1 MTHAFS
7 VCNPNHGLPPTTYY
21 FTPYPTTIAIF
32 SRLSSFVSNKYIYR
46 MSRISEEEALDL
58 FFNAPLDELC
68 ARANAEKEARHGK
81 SVYWVNN
88 RQINYTN
95 VCVLHCKF
103 CAFSRIK
110 KDSPTAYD
118 WNYETI
124 RDKAAEAIQ
133 GGARELHIV
142 GGLHP
147 DHPFDYY
154 IEMLRKLRKE
164 FPSANLKAF
173 TAVEICHF
181 AKISKQSPEQI
192 MATLKDAGL
201 DALPGGGAEILVQSV
216 RDKICPGKE
225 TGEEW
230 LDVHR
235 AAHKLG
241 IPTNATMLF
250 GHIEKIE
257 DRIAHMKM
265 LRDLQDEA
273 PGFFAFIPL
282 VYHPEHNALH
292 QIVPNITSEEDI
304 LRTVAVSRLFLD
316 NFPHIKAYWIQMGIE
331 TAMKALHA
339 GASDLDG
346 TIIEE
351 KITHAAGA
359 TVPVGMSPERMQ
371 SLIKNEGLV
380 PVERDALYE
389 RFYN

>member
-1 MTHAFS
+1 MT
-7 VCNPNHGLPPTTYY
+7 
-21 FTPYPTTIAIF
+21 
-32 SRLSSFVSNKYIYR
+32 
-46 MSRISEEEALDL
+46 RISEQEALDL
-58 FFNAPLDELC
+58 FLNAPLDELC
-68 ARANAEKEARHGK
+68 ARANAEKESRHGK

-124 RDKAAEAIQ
+124 RDKAAEAI
-133 GGARELHIV
+133 GKGARELHIV

-181 AKISKQSPEQI
+181 AKISGQSPEQI

-230 LDVHR
+230 LAVHR

-292 QIVPNITSEEDI
+292 QIARQLP
-304 LRTVAVSRLFLD
+304 A
-316 NFPHIKAYWIQMGIE
+316 H
-331 TAMKALHA
+331 
-339 GASDLDG
+339 
-346 TIIEE
+346 
-351 KITHAAGA
+351 
-359 TVPVGMSPERMQ
+359 Q
-371 SLIKNEGLV
+371 SLLDSNGNRN
-380 PVERDALYE
+380 RDESPPRRSIGFGRHDHRRKDYTCRRRHSPRRHEPRTHEEPHYSRKSRSGGTRRVIRKILLAVRRTPSAPFE
-389 RFYN
+389 T

>member
-1 MTHAFS
+1 MKRITEQQALELF
-7 VCNPNHGLPPTTYY
+7 NH
-21 FTPYPTTIAIF
+21 
-32 SRLSSFVSNKYIYR
+32 
-46 MSRISEEEALDL
+46 
-58 FFNAPLDELC
+58 APLTDLC
-68 ARANAEKEARHGK
+68 KMANEVKESMHK
-81 SVYWVNN
+81 KDVYWVNN

-118 WNYETI
+118 WDFATI
-124 RDKAAEAIQ
+124 YSKALEAVTN
-133 GGARELHIV
+133 GARELHIV

-147 DHPFDYY
+147 DHPFSYY
-154 IEMLRKLRKE
+154 IDMLKELRAK
-164 FPSANLKAF
+164 FPHVNLKAF

-181 AKISKQSPEQI
+181 AKLSKKTPKDILQ
-192 MATLKDAGL
+192 TLKEAGL

-225 TGEEW
+225 TGKEW
-230 LDVHR
+230 LEVHKE
-235 AAHKLG
+235 AHKLG

-250 GHIEKIE
+250 GHIETLA

-282 VYHPEHNALH
+282 VYHPEHNAMH
-292 QIVPNITSEEDI
+292 KIVKNITSESDI
-304 LRTVAVSRLFLD
+304 LRTVAIARLFLD
-316 NFPHIKAYWIQMGIE
+316 NFLHIKAYWIQMGID
-331 TAMKALHA
+331 TALKALHA

-351 KITHAAGA
+351 KVTHAAGA
-359 TVPVGMSPERMQ
+359 TAPVGMTPTKMK
-371 SLIKNEGLV
+371 SLIIGEGLK
-380 PVERDALYE
+380 PIERDAKYDV
-389 RFYN
+389 YS

>member
-1 MTHAFS
+1 MF
-7 VCNPNHGLPPTTYY
+7 
-21 FTPYPTTIAIF
+21 
-32 SRLSSFVSNKYIYR
+32 
-46 MSRISEEEALDL
+46 RISEQEALDL
-58 FFNAPLDELC
+58 FLNAPLNELC

-124 RDKAAEAIQ
+124 RDKAAEAISK
-133 GGARELHIV
+133 GARELHIV

-181 AKISKQSPEQI
+181 AKISGQTPEQI

-230 LDVHR
+230 LAVHR

-292 QIVPNITSEEDI
+292 QIVPNITDRKS
-304 LRTVAVSRLFLD
+304 VV
-316 NFPHIKAYWIQMGIE
+316 
-331 TAMKALHA
+331 
-339 GASDLDG
+339 
-346 TIIEE
+346 
-351 KITHAAGA
+351 
-359 TVPVGMSPERMQ
+359 
-371 SLIKNEGLV
+371 
-380 PVERDALYE
+380 
-389 RFYN
+389 

>member
-1 MTHAFS
+1 MDEATLNQSQSFS
-7 VCNPNHGLPPTTYY
+7 LVP
-21 FTPYPTTIAIF
+21 
-32 SRLSSFVSNKYIYR
+32 RLSSLVLNKYIYS
-46 MSRISEEEALDL
+46 MSRISEQEALDL
-58 FFNAPLDELC
+58 FLNAPLDELC

-124 RDKAAEAIQ
+124 RDKAAEAISK
-133 GGARELHIV
+133 GARELHIV

-181 AKISKQSPEQI
+181 AKISGQTPEQI

-230 LDVHR
+230 LAVHR

-359 TVPVGMSPERMQ
+359 TVPVGMSPERMK
-371 SLIKNEGLV
+371 SLIIKEGLV

-389 RFYN
+389 RFS

>member
-1 MTHAFS
+1 
-7 VCNPNHGLPPTTYY
+7 
-21 FTPYPTTIAIF
+21 
-32 SRLSSFVSNKYIYR
+32 
-46 MSRISEEEALDL
+46 MSRISETEAINL
-58 FFNAPLDELC
+58 FKNAPLQDLC
-68 ARANAEKEARHGK
+68 QMANAQKEKLHGK
-81 SVYWVNN
+81 SIYWVNN

-118 WNYETI
+118 WDYATI
-124 RDKAAEAIQ
+124 RQKAFEAIQ

-154 IEMLRKLRKE
+154 IDMLAKLREE
-164 FPSANLKAF
+164 FPKVNLKAF

-181 AKISKQSPEQI
+181 AKISGQTPEQI
-192 MATLKDAGL
+192 METLKNAGL

-216 RDKICPGKE
+216 RDQICPGKE

-250 GHIEKIE
+250 GHVESVE
-257 DRIAHMKM
+257 DRVAHLKM

-292 QIVPNITSEEDI
+292 NMVSQMTSEEDI
-304 LRTVAVSRLFLD
+304 LRTVAVSRLYLD

-331 TAMKALHA
+331 TAMKALHS

-346 TIIEE
+346 TIMEE

-359 TVPVGMSPERMQ
+359 KVPVGMSAKRMQ
-371 SLIKNEGLV
+371 ELIVAEGLI
-380 PVERDALYE
+380 PVERDAKYE
-389 RFYN
+389 TYG

>member
-1 MTHAFS
+1 M
-7 VCNPNHGLPPTTYY
+7 
-21 FTPYPTTIAIF
+21 
-32 SRLSSFVSNKYIYR
+32 SRLSES
-46 MSRISEEEALDL
+46 EALDL
-58 FFNAPLDELC
+58 FKNASLDELM
-68 ARANAEKEARHGK
+68 AMANSEKERRHDK
-81 SVYWVNN
+81 KVFWVNN

-118 WNYETI
+118 WDYDTI
-124 RDKAAEAIQ
+124 RDKAAAAVSS
-133 GGARELHIV
+133 GARELHIV

-164 FPSANLKAF
+164 FPAANLKAF

-181 AKISKQSPEQI
+181 AKISGQTPEQI

-201 DALPGGGAEILVQSV
+201 DALPGGGAEILVQDV
-216 RDKICPGKE
+216 RDRICPGKE

-230 LDVHR
+230 LAVHR

-250 GHIEKIE
+250 GHIESPE

-292 QIVPNITSEEDI
+292 NVVPEITSQEDI
-304 LRTVAVSRLFLD
+304 LRTVAVARLFLD

-331 TAMKALHA
+331 TAMKALHG

-346 TIIEE
+346 TIMEE

-359 TVPVGMSPERMQ
+359 TVPIGMSPSRMC
-371 SLIKNEGLV
+371 SLITAEGLV
-380 PVERDALYE
+380 PVERDAKYE
-389 RFYN
+389 TYP

>member
-1 MTHAFS
+1 M
-7 VCNPNHGLPPTTYY
+7 N
-21 FTPYPTTIAIF
+21 
-32 SRLSSFVSNKYIYR
+32 RLTEK
-46 MSRISEEEALDL
+46 EALDL
-58 FFNAPLDELC
+58 FVNAPLDELC
-68 ARANAEKEARHGK
+68 PKANKVKEQLHGK
-81 SVYWVNN
+81 SIFWVNN

-103 CAFSRIK
+103 CSFSKIK
-110 KDSPTAYD
+110 KDSVTAYD
-118 WNYETI
+118 WDYNTI
-124 RDKAAEAIQ
+124 RNKAEEAVK

-147 DHPFDYY
+147 DHQFDYY
-154 IEMLRKLRKE
+154 IDMLRKLRVK
-164 FPSANLKAF
+164 FPKANLKAF

-181 AKISKQSPEQI
+181 AKISGQSPEHI
-192 MATLKDAGL
+192 MATLKEAGL

-216 RDKICPGKE
+216 RDQICPGKE

-230 LDVHR
+230 LNVHR

-250 GHIEKIE
+250 GHIEKPE
-257 DRIAHMKM
+257 HRIAHMKM

-292 QIVPNITSEEDI
+292 NIVPEKTSEEDV
-304 LRTVAVSRLFLD
+304 LRTVAIARLFLD

-331 TAMKALHA
+331 TAMKALHS

-346 TIIEE
+346 TIVEE

-359 TVPVGMSPERMQ
+359 KVPVGMSPERMKA
-371 SLIKNEGLV
+371 LITAEGLI
-380 PVERDALYE
+380 PIERDAKYE
-389 RFYN
+389 TY

>member
-1 MTHAFS
+1 MK
-7 VCNPNHGLPPTTYY
+7 NHVQNG
-21 FTPYPTTIAIF
+21 
-32 SRLSSFVSNKYIYR
+32 SRNMRLSFN
-46 MSRISEEEALDL
+46 EAVDL
-58 FFNAPLDELC
+58 FKNAPLEDLC
-68 ARANAEKEARHGK
+68 KMADVEKQARHGDK
-81 SVYWVNN
+81 VFWVNN

-118 WNYETI
+118 WDYNTI
-124 RDKAAEAIQ
+124 RNKAEEAINV
-133 GGARELHIV
+133 GARELHIV

-147 DHPFDYY
+147 DHPFTYY
-154 IEMLRKLRKE
+154 IDMLRDLRHE
-164 FPSANLKAF
+164 FPKVNLKAF

-181 AKISKQSPEQI
+181 AKISGQTPEQI
-192 MATLKDAGL
+192 MSTLKDAGL
-201 DALPGGGAEILVQSV
+201 DALPGGGAEILRKEI
-216 RDKICPGKE
+216 RDQICPGKE

-250 GHIEKIE
+250 GHIESFE
-257 DRIAHMKM
+257 DRVDHMER
-265 LRDLQDEA
+265 LRKLQDEA

-292 QIVPNITSEEDI
+292 NIVPNKTSEEDV

-359 TVPVGMSPERMQ
+359 KVPVGLTPSKMQ
-371 SLIKNEGLV
+371 DLIRAQGLT
-380 PVERDALYE
+380 PVERDAKYE
-389 RFYN
+389 TY

>member
-1 MTHAFS
+1 M
-7 VCNPNHGLPPTTYY
+7 
-21 FTPYPTTIAIF
+21 
-32 SRLSSFVSNKYIYR
+32 RLSFN
-46 MSRISEEEALDL
+46 EALNL
-58 FFNAPLDELC
+58 FKNAPLEDLC
-68 ARANAEKEARHGK
+68 KMADSAKREHHGDK
-81 SVYWVNN
+81 VFWVNN

-118 WNYETI
+118 WDYQTI
-124 RDKAAEAIQ
+124 RNKAEEAINV
-133 GGARELHIV
+133 GARELHIV

-147 DHPFDYY
+147 DHPFTYY
-154 IEMLRKLRKE
+154 IDMLRDLRAE
-164 FPSANLKAF
+164 FPKVNLKAF

-181 AKISKQSPEQI
+181 AKISGQTPAQI

-201 DALPGGGAEILVQSV
+201 DALPGGGAEILRKEV

-230 LDVHR
+230 LEVHR

-250 GHIEKIE
+250 GHIESFE
-257 DRIAHMKM
+257 DRVDHMER
-265 LRDLQDEA
+265 LRKLQDEA

-292 QIVPNITSEEDI
+292 NIVPNKTSEEDI

-359 TVPVGMSPERMQ
+359 KVPVGLTPAKMQ
-371 SLIKNEGLV
+371 EYIRNEGLT
-380 PVERDALYE
+380 PIERDAKYE
-389 RFYN
+389 TY

>member
-1 MTHAFS
+1 
-7 VCNPNHGLPPTTYY
+7 
-21 FTPYPTTIAIF
+21 
-32 SRLSSFVSNKYIYR
+32 
-46 MSRISEEEALDL
+46 MSRISEKEALDL
-58 FFNAPLDELC
+58 FLNAPLDELC

-124 RDKAAEAIQ
+124 RDKAAEAI
-133 GGARELHIV
+133 GNGARELHIV

-164 FPSANLKAF
+164 FPSTNLKAF

-181 AKISKQSPEQI
+181 AKISGQSPEQI

-201 DALPGGGAEILVQSV
+201 DALPGGGAEILVQDV

-250 GHIEKIE
+250 GHIENIE

-292 QIVPNITSEEDI
+292 RIVPNITSEEDI
-304 LRTVAVSRLFLD
+304 LRTVAVSRLFMD

-359 TVPVGMSPERMQ
+359 TAPVGMSPERMK
-371 SLIKNEGLV
+371 SLIIKEGLV

-389 RFYN
+389 RFS

>member
-1 MTHAFS
+1 
-7 VCNPNHGLPPTTYY
+7 
-21 FTPYPTTIAIF
+21 
-32 SRLSSFVSNKYIYR
+32 
-46 MSRISEEEALDL
+46 MSRISEQEALDL
-58 FFNAPLDELC
+58 FLNAPLDELC

-124 RDKAAEAIQ
+124 RDKAAEAISK
-133 GGARELHIV
+133 GARELHIV

-181 AKISKQSPEQI
+181 AKISGQTPEQI

-265 LRDLQDEA
+265 LR
-273 PGFFAFIPL
+273 
-282 VYHPEHNALH
+282 
-292 QIVPNITSEEDI
+292 
-304 LRTVAVSRLFLD
+304 SRLFLD

-371 SLIKNEGLV
+371 DLIKKEGLV

-389 RFYN
+389 RFS